1 MIQLLVALIL
11 AIAPFA
17 TPSVAALPQSD
28 RAAVEQAGADYL
40 EALYLADPT
49 RVERS
54 VHPQLTKRGFWRESA
69 AAPYGPQLTMTY
81 EQLRTLATTWNA
93 KKNQDTTIKKV
104 DVYDVLDQ
112 TASAKV
118 TASWGIDY
126 LQLWRRTTDGGRSST
141 SSGRRTR
148 RSERAAPA
156 RR

>member
-1 MIQLLVALIL
+1 MIQPLFALIL
-11 AIAPFA
+11 AIAV
-17 TPSVAALPQSD
+17 TPSTPAVSPLLQSD
-28 RAAVEQAGADYL
+28 RAAVEQAALDYI

-69 AAPYGPQLTMTY
+69 TVPYGPQLTMTY

-104 DVYDVLDQ
+104 DIYEVLDQ

-126 LQLWRRTTDGGRSST
+126 LQLAKYEGRWKIINILWQAHPSK
-141 SSGRRTR
+141 
-148 RSERAAPA
+148 
-156 RR
+156 

>member
-1 MIQLLVALIL
+1 MIQPLFALIL
-11 AIAPFA
+11 AIAVTTS
-17 TPSVAALPQSD
+17 TPAVSPLLQSD
-28 RAAVEQAGADYL
+28 RAAVEQAALDYI

-69 AAPYGPQLTMTY
+69 TVPYGPQLTMTY

-93 KKNQDTTIKKV
+93 KKNQDTTLKKI
-104 DVYDVLDQ
+104 DIYEVLDQ

-126 LQLWRRTTDGGRSST
+126 LQLAKYEGRWKIINILWQAHPSK
-141 SSGRRTR
+141 
-148 RSERAAPA
+148 
-156 RR
+156 